1 MRVIVNEG
9 LVTSPTMAISYG
21 EREEY
26 LVNISSAN
34 NGGGGNIPSFTYS
47 WSDGTNAVGTTN
59 PLSTAVNANTT
70 FTVTAS
76 TVAGCTVSSSVA
88 VTAIALPTAPTATNS
103 VQCGPGV
110 PTASVASN
118 TGLATPQFRWYAAA
132 TGGTALQS
140 GTNTT
145 YGTSISTTTTLYVSE
160 FDGTCESARTPVT
173 ITVNTPP
180 SITSSN
186 STTIC
191 SGQSTT
197 ISVSSSNVGYAYTW
211 SGGAGSGSS
220 VTVSPLTT
228 TTYTVTALD
237 TTTGA
242 TNSGCTISATTTITV
257 NTSPSALTIAPTTSM
272 ICNGASTTLNTTG
285 GTNTGAYT
293 SGAFNTVNST
303 TSYPAPLTNYY
314 GGAKHQMLFLASEL
328 SALGYTANSRITS
341 LGFGISAVGSTFSG
355 TLNGFTIALK
365 HTSASTLTTTFET
378 GLTQVASLNWA
389 VPTTGLPLV
398 SFVAFATPFTWDG
411 VSNLIIQTSYSNS
424 NSGTTNDF
432 VQTYLTNVGTV
443 RCSWY
448 RVDGASAATV
458 LAATTATS
466 TGTSRPDVRLGWE
479 TLPSYSWTPS
489 TGLNTTTVASPI
501 ANPTATTTYTVTAT
515 NLAGCTAAATTTV
528 TVNPLPTVSCPANL
542 TLCINDAALTLS
554 GASPSGGVY
563 SGNGV
568 SNGVFNPATA
578 GAGTHTITYNY
589 TDGNGCSSN
598 CTFQITVNGLP
609 SLAVTP
615 SSGTLT
621 CSTTSITLTA
631 SGADSYSWSNGATGN
646 STSVSSAGT
655 YTVTGTNDAT
665 GCSTSASAVINSNT
679 TAPSA
684 GITNNSNTTTLT
696 CTTTSI
702 SLTATG
708 GSSYLWST
716 GATSAN
722 VSVTN
727 AGTYTVTATGAN
739 GCTAT

>member
-1 MRVIVNEG
+1 M
-9 LVTSPTMAISYG
+9 T
-21 EREEY
+21 
-26 LVNISSAN
+26 
-34 NGGGGNIPSFTYS
+34 
-47 WSDGTNAVGTTN
+47 
-59 PLSTAVNANTT
+59 VNA
-70 FTVTAS
+70 
-76 TVAGCTVSSSVA
+76 
-88 VTAIALPTAPTATNS
+88 
-103 VQCGPGV
+103 
-110 PTASVASN
+110 
-118 TGLATPQFRWYAAA
+118 
-132 TGGTALQS
+132 
-140 GTNTT
+140 
-145 YGTSISTTTTLYVSE
+145 
-160 FDGTCESARTPVT
+160 
-173 ITVNTPP
+173 PP
-180 SITSSN
+180 SITPSGPA
-186 STTIC
+186 TIC

-197 ISVSSSNVGYAYTW
+197 MFVLSSNPGYAYSW
-211 SGGAGSGSS
+211 SGGGGTGAT

-228 TTYTVTALD
+228 TIYTVTALD

-285 GTNTGAYT
+285 GTTTGAYT
-293 SGAFNTVNST
+293 SGAFNIVNT
-303 TSYPAPLTNYY
+303 TTGYPAPLTNYY

-432 VQTYLTNVGTV
+432 VQTYLTNVGTN

-448 RVDGASAATV
+448 RVDNASAATV

-489 TGLNTTTVASPI
+489 TGLNTTTGASPI

-528 TVNPLPTVSCPANL
+528 IVNPLPTVSCPANL
-542 TLCINDAALTLS
+542 TLCLNDAALTLS

-578 GAGTHTITYNY
+578 GVGTHTITYNY

-646 STSVSSAGT
+646 STSVSSTGT
-655 YTVTGTNDAT
+655 YSVTGTNDLT
-665 GCSTSASAVINSNT
+665 GCSTSASAV
-679 TAPSA
+679 
-684 GITNNSNTTTLT
+684 
-696 CTTTSI
+696 
-702 SLTATG
+702 
-708 GSSYLWST
+708 
-716 GATSAN
+716 
-722 VSVTN
+722 
-727 AGTYTVTATGAN
+727 
-739 GCTAT
+739 